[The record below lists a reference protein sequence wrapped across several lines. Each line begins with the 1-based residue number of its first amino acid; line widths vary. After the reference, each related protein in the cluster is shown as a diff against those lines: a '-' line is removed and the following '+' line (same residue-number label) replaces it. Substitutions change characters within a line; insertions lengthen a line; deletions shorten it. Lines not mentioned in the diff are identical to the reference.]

1 MAPSPKN
8 QMALDIWKKLSKAY
22 DTVRKSHAKQIQK
35 HKLTAPQF
43 GVLEVL
49 QKAGSMPLRRVNE
62 ELFVTGANITCVVD
76 NLEKEDLVER
86 IFSKE
91 DRRVILAN
99 LTPKGKDKIKKIFPE
114 YLTTLKDISDKLSE
128 NEQKQLVKLL
138 SKIVD

>member
-1 MAPSPKN
+1 
-8 QMALDIWKKLSKAY
+8 
-22 DTVRKSHAKQIQK
+22 
-35 HKLTAPQF
+35 
-43 GVLEVL
+43 
-49 QKAGSMPLRRVNE
+49 MPLRRVSE